1 MLKKK
6 KKELKEEVVAK
17 PLVEKVESKEE
28 KKADGVRVMVRQNG

>member
-6 KKELKEEVVAK
+6 KKELKEEVIAK
-17 PLVEKVESKEE
+17 PLVEKVESNEE

>member
-6 KKELKEEVVAK
+6 KKDLKEEAIVK
-17 PLVEKVESKEE
+17 PLIEKVESKEE

>member
-1 MLKKK
+1 MKK

-28 KKADGVRVMVRQNG
+28 KKPDGVRVMVRQNG

>member
-1 MLKKK
+1 MKK
-6 KKELKEEVVAK
+6 KKELKEEVVVK